1 MVNISTDS
9 TCDLPQSIFEA
20 YNIGLLPLTINCGD
34 KSYKDGVDMS
44 PDDVYKYVERDNLM
58 CTTAAI
64 NTFEYEEH
72 FKNALQGYDAVVHFC
87 ISADMSA
94 CYQNALLA
102 SEQFE
107 NVYVIDARNL
117 SSGIGLLVFEAAEM
131 AKAGKS
137 ASEILA
143 RIQEITN
150 KVDASF
156 VVETMD
162 YLKRGGRCTALQ
174 AFGAAVL
181 KIKPCIAVIDG
192 KMTVATTYRGSME
205 RCMKAYVKERLENQQ
220 VDTRRIFITH
230 SGVTDETVALV
241 KEEISKYQQFDEV
254 YVNRASCTISCH
266 CGPGTLGILFIRK

>member
-1 MVNISTDS
+1 
-9 TCDLPQSIFEA
+9 
-20 YNIGLLPLTINCGD
+20 
-34 KSYKDGVDMS
+34 
-44 PDDVYKYVERDNLM
+44 
-58 CTTAAI
+58 
-64 NTFEYEEH
+64 
-72 FKNALQGYDAVVHFC
+72 
-87 ISADMSA
+87 
-94 CYQNALLA
+94 
-102 SEQFE
+102 
-107 NVYVIDARNL
+107 
-117 SSGIGLLVFEAAEM
+117 M

-205 RCMKAYVKERLENQQ
+205 RCLKAYVKERLENQQ

-254 YVNRASCTISCH
+254 YVTRASCTISCH